1 MWSCSSPRKK
11 TPKKNRRPAKQK
23 TPRILPIWGRVLG
36 VLFLYRSIWHK
47 CAACIRRMQYTKGL
61 GLSQQA
67 FCNAKM
73 AFVYT
78 NALLAGTMSSMKQKQ
93 FHQRR
98 LYGCADFQNIV
109 ILKYELGLKVA
120 KLLAWF
126 PFRNY

>member
-1 MWSCSSPRKK
+1 VFKR
-11 TPKKNRRPAKQK
+11 
-23 TPRILPIWGRVLG
+23 
-36 VLFLYRSIWHK
+36 
-47 CAACIRRMQYTKGL
+47 GL
-61 GLSQQA
+61 GGIALNKQTAGNVSV
-67 FCNAKM
+67 C
-73 AFVYT
+73 VLT
-78 NALLAGTMSSMKQKQ
+78 LALLAGTMSSMKQKQ

>member
-11 TPKKNRRPAKQK
+11 TPRKNRRPAKQK
-23 TPRILPIWGRVLG
+23 TPRIFPILGGVLG
-36 VLFLYRSIWHK
+36 VLFRYRSIWHK
-47 CAACIRRMQYTKGL
+47 CAACIRRMQHTKGL

>member
-1 MWSCSSPRKK
+1 MSRCSSQKKRSPRKK
-11 TPKKNRRPAKQK
+11 RRPAKQK
-23 TPRILPIWGRVLG
+23 TPRILPILGRVLG
-36 VLFLYRSIWHK
+36 VLFRYRSIWHK
-47 CAACIRRMQYTKGL
+47 CAACIQRMQYTKGL

-67 FCNAKM
+67 FCRAKM

-78 NALLAGTMSSMKQKQ
+78 DALLAGTMSSMKQKQ